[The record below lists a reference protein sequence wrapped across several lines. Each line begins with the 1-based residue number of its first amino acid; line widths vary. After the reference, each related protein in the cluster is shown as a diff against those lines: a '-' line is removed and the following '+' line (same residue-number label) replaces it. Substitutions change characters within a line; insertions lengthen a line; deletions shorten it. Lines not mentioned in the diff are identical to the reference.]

1 VPTPRLEDSKKKDA
15 ANRDLLELA
24 GMEYG
29 TPFQFTHVYAHTGA
43 LDRLSIGNDHADH
56 LAIAGAKQKGIVAPA
71 LRVVA
76 PNAPAGSELHEDA
89 PTQAYDLFS
98 QFAL

>member
-1 VPTPRLEDSKKKDA
+1 LYD
-15 ANRDLLELA
+15 
-24 GMEYG
+24 
-29 TPFQFTHVYAHTGA
+29 
-43 LDRLSIGNDHADH
+43 DH
-56 LAIAGAKQKGIVAPA
+56 LAVAGAKQKGIVAPA